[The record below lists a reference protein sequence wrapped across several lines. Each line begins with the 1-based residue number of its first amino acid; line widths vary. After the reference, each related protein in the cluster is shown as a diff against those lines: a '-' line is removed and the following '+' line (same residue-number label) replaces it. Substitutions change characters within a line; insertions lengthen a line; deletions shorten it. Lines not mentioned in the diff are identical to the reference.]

1 MLYKK
6 ILVASSL
13 LVVLFMLYL
22 IPTKKEVEFAE
33 TNLEY
38 VYPNDLETVYLLDS
52 NDYVARVL
60 ISASND
66 SIISKATSLI
76 DALTIGGKKEN
87 VIPNGFRSI
96 IPSGTKV
103 IDIELEDGVLVINF
117 SKDILDIDKKYEDK
131 MIESLTYTLTSINGI
146 DSIKLLVDGKELKK
160 LPNSNKLLPTFL
172 DKSYG
177 INKIYEITNVGNI
190 DSYTVYFVNSV
201 NDNKYYIPVTKYVN
215 DYKQDKIRIII
226 DELASSFTYQSNLSS
241 FLNENTK
248 LLNYEVIDKQI
259 KLNFNDMIF
268 SDITNND
275 ILEEVVYTICLSIN
289 DSIDIDSVV
298 FLANDREI
306 LFYIF
311 IFLIF
316 LYGCLY
322 GYLY

>member
-96 IPSGTKV
+96 IPSGTKI

-289 DSIDIDSVV
+289 DSVDIDSVV

-306 LFYIF
+306 LKKNISD
-311 IFLIF
+311 LK
-316 LYGCLY
+316 
-322 GYLY
+322 

>member
-131 MIESLTYTLTSINGI
+131 MIESLIYTLTSINGI
-146 DSIKLLVDGKELKK
+146 DSIKLLVDGKEIKK

-306 LFYIF
+306 LKKNISD
-311 IFLIF
+311 LK
-316 LYGCLY
+316 
-322 GYLY
+322 

>member
-1 MLYKK
+1 MIKKMLYKK

-103 IDIELEDGVLVINF
+103 NDIELEDGVLVINF

-131 MIESLTYTLTSINGI
+131 MIESLAYTLTSINGI

-306 LFYIF
+306 LKKNISD
-311 IFLIF
+311 LK
-316 LYGCLY
+316 
-322 GYLY
+322 

>member
-1 MLYKK
+1 MIKKMLYKK

-76 DALTIGGKKEN
+76 DALTIGGKREN

-103 IDIELEDGVLVINF
+103 IDIELEDGVLIINF

-190 DSYTVYFVNSV
+190 DSYTVYFVNNV

-306 LFYIF
+306 LKKNISD
-311 IFLIF
+311 LK
-316 LYGCLY
+316 
-322 GYLY
+322 

>member
-1 MLYKK
+1 MIKKMLYKK

-146 DSIKLLVDGKELKK
+146 DSIKLLVDGKKLKK

-306 LFYIF
+306 LKKNISD
-311 IFLIF
+311 LK
-316 LYGCLY
+316 
-322 GYLY
+322 

>member
-6 ILVASSL
+6 NLVASSL

-66 SIISKATSLI
+66 SIISKSTSLI

-103 IDIELEDGVLVINF
+103 IDIELEDGVLIINF

-190 DSYTVYFVNSV
+190 DSYTVYFVNNV

-298 FLANDREI
+298 FFANDREI
-306 LFYIF
+306 LKKNISD
-311 IFLIF
+311 LK
-316 LYGCLY
+316 
-322 GYLY
+322 

>member
-1 MLYKK
+1 MIKKMLYKK

-103 IDIELEDGVLVINF
+103 IDIELEDGVLIINF

-146 DSIKLLVDGKELKK
+146 DSIKLLVDGKELKR

-215 DYKQDKIRIII
+215 DCKQDKIRIII

-268 SDITNND
+268 GDITNND

-306 LFYIF
+306 LKKNISD
-311 IFLIF
+311 LK
-316 LYGCLY
+316 
-322 GYLY
+322 

>member
-146 DSIKLLVDGKELKK
+146 DSIKLLVDGKKLKK

-306 LFYIF
+306 LKKNISD
-311 IFLIF
+311 LK
-316 LYGCLY
+316 
-322 GYLY
+322 

>member
-103 IDIELEDGVLVINF
+103 NDIELEDGVLVINF

-215 DYKQDKIRIII
+215 DYKQDNIRIII

-306 LFYIF
+306 LKKNISD
-311 IFLIF
+311 LK
-316 LYGCLY
+316 
-322 GYLY
+322 

>member
-1 MLYKK
+1 MIKKMLYKK

-103 IDIELEDGVLVINF
+103 IDIELEDGVLIINF

-146 DSIKLLVDGKELKK
+146 DSIKLLVDGKELKR

-177 INKIYEITNVGNI
+177 INRIYEITNVGNI
-190 DSYTVYFVNSV
+190 DSYTVYFVNNV

-306 LFYIF
+306 LKKNISD
-311 IFLIF
+311 LK
-316 LYGCLY
+316 
-322 GYLY
+322 

>member
-1 MLYKK
+1 MIKKMLYKK

-103 IDIELEDGVLVINF
+103 IDIELEDGVLIINF
-117 SKDILDIDKKYEDK
+117 SKDILDIDKKYDDK

-146 DSIKLLVDGKELKK
+146 DSIKLLVDGKELKR

-215 DYKQDKIRIII
+215 DCKQDKIRIII

-268 SDITNND
+268 GDITNND

-306 LFYIF
+306 LKKNISD
-311 IFLIF
+311 LK
-316 LYGCLY
+316 
-322 GYLY
+322 

>member
-103 IDIELEDGVLVINF
+103 HDIELEDGVLVINF

-131 MIESLTYTLTSINGI
+131 MIESLAYTLTSINGI

-306 LFYIF
+306 LKKNISD
-311 IFLIF
+311 LK
-316 LYGCLY
+316 
-322 GYLY
+322 

>member
-1 MLYKK
+1 MIKKMLYKK

-22 IPTKKEVEFAE
+22 IPAKKEVEFAE

-38 VYPNDLETVYLLDS
+38 VYPNNLETVYLLDS

-60 ISASND
+60 ISASNE
-66 SIISKATSLI
+66 SSVSKALSLI
-76 DALTIGGKKEN
+76 DALIIGGKKEN

-96 IPSGTKV
+96 MPSGTKV
-103 IDIELEDGVLVINF
+103 NDIKLEDGVLIIDF

-131 MIESLTYTLTSINGI
+131 MIEALTYTLTSINDI
-146 DSIKLLVDGKELKK
+146 DSIKLLVDGEELKK
-160 LPNSNKLLPTFL
+160 LPNSNKILPTFL

-201 NDNKYYIPVTKYVN
+201 NDSKYYIPVTKYIN
-215 DYKQDKIRIII
+215 DNKQDKIRIII
-226 DELASSFTYQSNLSS
+226 DELATSFTYQSNLNS
-241 FLNENTK
+241 FLNENAK

-298 FLANDREI
+298 FMANDKEMLRKNI
-306 LFYIF
+306 SDLK
-311 IFLIF
+311 
-316 LYGCLY
+316 
-322 GYLY
+322 

>member
-6 ILVASSL
+6 ILLASSL

-38 VYPNDLETVYLLDS
+38 VYPNNLETVYLLDS

-60 ISASND
+60 ISASNE
-66 SIISKATSLI
+66 SSVSKALSLI
-76 DALTIGGKKEN
+76 DALIIGGKKEN

-96 IPSGTKV
+96 MPSGTKV
-103 IDIELEDGVLVINF
+103 NDIKLEDGVLIIDF

-131 MIESLTYTLTSINGI
+131 MIESLAYTLTSINGI

-298 FLANDREI
+298 FMANDKEMLRKNI
-306 LFYIF
+306 SDLK
-311 IFLIF
+311 
-316 LYGCLY
+316 
-322 GYLY
+322 

>member
-103 IDIELEDGVLVINF
+103 IDIELEDGVLIINF

-306 LFYIF
+306 LKKNISD
-311 IFLIF
+311 LK
-316 LYGCLY
+316 
-322 GYLY
+322 

>member
-22 IPTKKEVEFAE
+22 IPAKKEVEFAE

-38 VYPNDLETVYLLDS
+38 VYPNNLETVYLLDS

-60 ISASND
+60 ISASNE
-66 SIISKATSLI
+66 SSVSKALSLI
-76 DALTIGGKKEN
+76 DALIIGGKKEN

-96 IPSGTKV
+96 MPSGTKV
-103 IDIELEDGVLVINF
+103 NDIKLEDGVLIIDF

-131 MIESLTYTLTSINGI
+131 MIEALTYTLTSINDI
-146 DSIKLLVDGKELKK
+146 DSIKLLVDGEELKK
-160 LPNSNKLLPTFL
+160 LPNSNKILPTFL

-201 NDNKYYIPVTKYVN
+201 NDSKYYIPVTKYIN
-215 DYKQDKIRIII
+215 DNKQDKIRIII
-226 DELASSFTYQSNLSS
+226 DELATSFTYQSNLNS
-241 FLNENTK
+241 FLNENAK

-298 FLANDREI
+298 FMANDKEMLRKNI
-306 LFYIF
+306 SDLK
-311 IFLIF
+311 
-316 LYGCLY
+316 
-322 GYLY
+322 

>member
-1 MLYKK
+1 MIKKKLYKK

-96 IPSGTKV
+96 IPSCTKV
-103 IDIELEDGVLVINF
+103 NDIELEDGVLVINF

-131 MIESLTYTLTSINGI
+131 MIESLAYTLTSINGI

-306 LFYIF
+306 LKKNISD
-311 IFLIF
+311 LK
-316 LYGCLY
+316 
-322 GYLY
+322 

>member
-1 MLYKK
+1 MIKKMLYKK

-66 SIISKATSLI
+66 SIINKATSLI

-306 LFYIF
+306 LKKNISD
-311 IFLIF
+311 LK
-316 LYGCLY
+316 
-322 GYLY
+322 

>member
-1 MLYKK
+1 MIKKMLYKK

-96 IPSGTKV
+96 IPSCTKV
-103 IDIELEDGVLVINF
+103 NDIELEDGVLVINF

-306 LFYIF
+306 LKKNISD
-311 IFLIF
+311 LK
-316 LYGCLY
+316 
-322 GYLY
+322 

>member
-1 MLYKK
+1 MIKKMLYKK

-131 MIESLTYTLTSINGI
+131 MIESLTYTLTSIDGI

-306 LFYIF
+306 LKKNISD
-311 IFLIF
+311 LK
-316 LYGCLY
+316 
-322 GYLY
+322 

>member
-96 IPSGTKV
+96 IPSCTKV
-103 IDIELEDGVLVINF
+103 NDIELEDGVLVINF

-131 MIESLTYTLTSINGI
+131 MIESLAYTLTSINGI

-306 LFYIF
+306 LKKNISD
-311 IFLIF
+311 LK
-316 LYGCLY
+316 
-322 GYLY
+322 

>member
-1 MLYKK
+1 MIKKMLYKK

-103 IDIELEDGVLVINF
+103 IDIEPEDGVLVINF

-146 DSIKLLVDGKELKK
+146 DSIKLLVDGKEIKK

-306 LFYIF
+306 LKKNISD
-311 IFLIF
+311 LK
-316 LYGCLY
+316 
-322 GYLY
+322 

>member
-38 VYPNDLETVYLLDS
+38 VYPNNLETVYLLDS

-60 ISASND
+60 ISASNE
-66 SIISKATSLI
+66 SSVSKALSLI
-76 DALTIGGKKEN
+76 DALIIGGKKEN

-96 IPSGTKV
+96 MPSGTKV
-103 IDIELEDGVLVINF
+103 NDIKLEDGVLIIDF

-131 MIESLTYTLTSINGI
+131 MIEALTYTLTSINDI
-146 DSIKLLVDGKELKK
+146 DSVKLLVDGEELKK
-160 LPNSNKLLPTFL
+160 LPNSNKILPTFL

-201 NDNKYYIPVTKYVN
+201 NDSKYYIPVTKYIN
-215 DYKQDKIRIII
+215 DNKQDKIRIII
-226 DELASSFTYQSNLSS
+226 DELATSFTYQSNLNS
-241 FLNENTK
+241 FLNENAK

-298 FLANDREI
+298 FMANDKEMLRKNI
-306 LFYIF
+306 SDLK
-311 IFLIF
+311 
-316 LYGCLY
+316 
-322 GYLY
+322 

>member
-1 MLYKK
+1 MIKKMLYKK

-103 IDIELEDGVLVINF
+103 IDIELEDGVLIINF

-268 SDITNND
+268 GDITNND

-306 LFYIF
+306 LKKNISD
-311 IFLIF
+311 LK
-316 LYGCLY
+316 
-322 GYLY
+322 

>member
-38 VYPNDLETVYLLDS
+38 VYPNNLETVYLLDS

-60 ISASND
+60 ISASNE
-66 SIISKATSLI
+66 SSVSKALSLI
-76 DALTIGGKKEN
+76 DALIIGGKKEN
-87 VIPNGFRSI
+87 VIPNGLRSI
-96 IPSGTKV
+96 MPSGTKV
-103 IDIELEDGVLVINF
+103 NDIKLEDGVLIIDF

-131 MIESLTYTLTSINGI
+131 MIEALTYTLTSINDI
-146 DSIKLLVDGKELKK
+146 DSIKLLVDGEELKK
-160 LPNSNKLLPTFL
+160 LPNSNKILPTFL

-201 NDNKYYIPVTKYVN
+201 NDSKYYIPVTKYIN
-215 DYKQDKIRIII
+215 DNKQDKIRIII
-226 DELASSFTYQSNLSS
+226 DELATSFTYQSNLNS
-241 FLNENTK
+241 FLNENAK

-306 LFYIF
+306 LKKNISD
-311 IFLIF
+311 LK
-316 LYGCLY
+316 
-322 GYLY
+322 

>member
-103 IDIELEDGVLVINF
+103 IDIEPEDGVLVINF

-306 LFYIF
+306 LKKNISD
-311 IFLIF
+311 LK
-316 LYGCLY
+316 
-322 GYLY
+322 

>member
-1 MLYKK
+1 
-6 ILVASSL
+6 
-13 LVVLFMLYL
+13 MLYL

-103 IDIELEDGVLVINF
+103 IDIEPEDGVLVINF

-306 LFYIF
+306 LKKNISD
-311 IFLIF
+311 LK
-316 LYGCLY
+316 
-322 GYLY
+322 

>member
-103 IDIELEDGVLVINF
+103 NDIELEDGVLVINF

-131 MIESLTYTLTSINGI
+131 MIESLAYTLTSINGI

-306 LFYIF
+306 LKKNISD
-311 IFLIF
+311 LK
-316 LYGCLY
+316 
-322 GYLY
+322 

>member
-38 VYPNDLETVYLLDS
+38 VYPNNLETVYLLDS

-96 IPSGTKV
+96 MPSGTKV
-103 IDIELEDGVLVINF
+103 NDIKLEDGVLIIDF

-131 MIESLTYTLTSINGI
+131 MIEALTYTLTSINDI
-146 DSIKLLVDGKELKK
+146 DSIKLLVDGEELKK
-160 LPNSNKLLPTFL
+160 LPNSNKILPTFL

-201 NDNKYYIPVTKYVN
+201 NDSKYYIPVTKYIN
-215 DYKQDKIRIII
+215 DNKQDKIRIII
-226 DELASSFTYQSNLSS
+226 DELATSFTYQSNLNS
-241 FLNENTK
+241 FLNENAK

-298 FLANDREI
+298 FMANDKEMLRKNI
-306 LFYIF
+306 SDLK
-311 IFLIF
+311 
-316 LYGCLY
+316 
-322 GYLY
+322 

>member
-103 IDIELEDGVLVINF
+103 IDIELEGGVLIINF

-190 DSYTVYFVNSV
+190 DSYTVYFVNNV

-306 LFYIF
+306 LKKNISD
-311 IFLIF
+311 LK
-316 LYGCLY
+316 
-322 GYLY
+322 

>member
-298 FLANDREI
+298 FLANDSEI
-306 LFYIF
+306 LKKNISD
-311 IFLIF
+311 LK
-316 LYGCLY
+316 
-322 GYLY
+322 

>member
-38 VYPNDLETVYLLDS
+38 VYPNNLETVYLLDS

-60 ISASND
+60 ISASNE
-66 SIISKATSLI
+66 SSVSKALSLI
-76 DALTIGGKKEN
+76 DALIIGGKKEN

-96 IPSGTKV
+96 MPSGTKV
-103 IDIELEDGVLVINF
+103 NDIKLEDGVLIIDF

-131 MIESLTYTLTSINGI
+131 MIEALTYTLTSINDI
-146 DSIKLLVDGKELKK
+146 DSIKLLVDGEELKK
-160 LPNSNKLLPTFL
+160 LPNSNKILPTFL

-201 NDNKYYIPVTKYVN
+201 NDSKYYIPVTKYIN
-215 DYKQDKIRIII
+215 DNKQDKIRIII
-226 DELASSFTYQSNLSS
+226 DELATSFTYQSNLNS
-241 FLNENTK
+241 FLNENAK

-289 DSIDIDSVV
+289 DSIDIDRVV
-298 FLANDREI
+298 FMANDKEMLRKNI
-306 LFYIF
+306 SDLK
-311 IFLIF
+311 
-316 LYGCLY
+316 
-322 GYLY
+322 

>member
-13 LVVLFMLYL
+13 FVVLFMLYL

-103 IDIELEDGVLVINF
+103 IDIELEDGVLIINF

-146 DSIKLLVDGKELKK
+146 DSIKLLVDGKELKR

-190 DSYTVYFVNSV
+190 DSYTVYFVNNV

-306 LFYIF
+306 LKKNISD
-311 IFLIF
+311 LK
-316 LYGCLY
+316 
-322 GYLY
+322 

>member
-38 VYPNDLETVYLLDS
+38 VYPNNLETVYLLDS

-60 ISASND
+60 ISASNE
-66 SIISKATSLI
+66 SSVSKALSLI
-76 DALTIGGKKEN
+76 DALIIGGKKEN

-96 IPSGTKV
+96 MPSGTKV
-103 IDIELEDGVLVINF
+103 NDIKLEDGVLIIDF

-131 MIESLTYTLTSINGI
+131 MIEALTYTLTSINDI
-146 DSIKLLVDGKELKK
+146 DSIKLLVDGEELKK
-160 LPNSNKLLPTFL
+160 LPNSNKILPTFL

-201 NDNKYYIPVTKYVN
+201 NDSKYYIPVTKYIN
-215 DYKQDKIRIII
+215 DNKQDKIRIII
-226 DELASSFTYQSNLSS
+226 DELATSFTYQSNLNS
-241 FLNENTK
+241 FLNENAK

-268 SDITNND
+268 SDILFEFIISD
-275 ILEEVVYTICLSIN
+275 F
-289 DSIDIDSVV
+289 DSE
-298 FLANDREI
+298 RQE
-306 LFYIF
+306 
-311 IFLIF
+311 
-316 LYGCLY
+316 LYEAKKRRRKKHCNHRPC
-322 GYLY
+322 

>member
-1 MLYKK
+1 MIKKMLYKK

-66 SIISKATSLI
+66 SIISKSTSLI

-103 IDIELEDGVLVINF
+103 IDIELEDGVLIINF

-190 DSYTVYFVNSV
+190 DSYTVYFVNNV

-248 LLNYEVIDKQI
+248 LLNYEVIDNQI

-306 LFYIF
+306 LKKNISD
-311 IFLIF
+311 LK
-316 LYGCLY
+316 
-322 GYLY
+322 

>member
-22 IPTKKEVEFAE
+22 IPAKKEVEFVE

-38 VYPNDLETVYLLDS
+38 VYPNNLETVYLLDS

-60 ISASND
+60 ISASNE
-66 SIISKATSLI
+66 SSVSKALSLI
-76 DALTIGGKKEN
+76 DALIIGGKKEN

-96 IPSGTKV
+96 MPSGTKV
-103 IDIELEDGVLVINF
+103 NDIKLEDGVLIIDF

-131 MIESLTYTLTSINGI
+131 MIEALTYTLTSINDI
-146 DSIKLLVDGKELKK
+146 DSIKLLVDGEELKK
-160 LPNSNKLLPTFL
+160 LPNSNKILPTFL

-201 NDNKYYIPVTKYVN
+201 NDSKYYIPVTKYIN
-215 DYKQDKIRIII
+215 DNKQDKIRIII
-226 DELASSFTYQSNLSS
+226 DELATSFTYQSNLNS
-241 FLNENTK
+241 FLNENAK
-248 LLNYEVIDKQI
+248 LLNYEIIDKQI

-306 LFYIF
+306 LKPNISD
-311 IFLIF
+311 LK
-316 LYGCLY
+316 
-322 GYLY
+322 

>member
-1 MLYKK
+1 MIKKMLYKK

-66 SIISKATSLI
+66 SIISKSTSLI

-103 IDIELEDGVLVINF
+103 IDIELEDGVLIINF

-146 DSIKLLVDGKELKK
+146 DSIKLLVDGKELKR

-190 DSYTVYFVNSV
+190 DSYTVYFVNNV

-298 FLANDREI
+298 FFANDREI
-306 LFYIF
+306 LKKNISD
-311 IFLIF
+311 LK
-316 LYGCLY
+316 
-322 GYLY
+322 

>member
-38 VYPNDLETVYLLDS
+38 VYPNDLETVYLLDI

-306 LFYIF
+306 LKKNISD
-311 IFLIF
+311 LK
-316 LYGCLY
+316 
-322 GYLY
+322 

>member
-1 MLYKK
+1 MIKKMLYKK

-60 ISASND
+60 ISTSND

-103 IDIELEDGVLVINF
+103 IDIELEDGVLIINF

-146 DSIKLLVDGKELKK
+146 DSIKLLVDGKELKR

-190 DSYTVYFVNSV
+190 DSYTVYFVNNV

-306 LFYIF
+306 LKKNISD
-311 IFLIF
+311 LK
-316 LYGCLY
+316 
-322 GYLY
+322 